1 MTTPQGADGDR
12 LDRIERIVEGIAADV
27 SEIKGEITSMGSRM
41 VSMEDRMAVFE
52 NDMAVVKNDV
62 AVMGDRMTVMEGR
75 MAVFGND
82 MAVMKND
89 MAVTKGWQTELAVE
103 RRAGRVFARLCGG
116 ELLRIYPDSEL
127 RHYTSHGR
135 RTGAMS
141 REDVNRAE
149 SVDFLLEGTDANG
162 EPVMY
167 AVEVSYTGGPDDS
180 DRAIEKA
187 SLLTRL
193 LGRDVKPA
201 VVGES
206 FTAQF
211 EADASRRNVAYAN
224 IRDGGSVIR

>member
-27 SEIKGEITSMGSRM
+27 SEIKGELTSIGNR
-41 VSMEDRMAVFE
+41 VTVIE

-62 AVMGDRMTVMEGR
+62 AVMGDRMTVME
-75 MAVFGND
+75 ND
-82 MAVMKND
+82 MAVM
-89 MAVTKGWQTELAVE
+89 KGWQTELAVE

-141 REDVNRAE
+141 RDEVNRAE

-224 IRDGGSVIR
+224 IRDGGSVIC

>member
-27 SEIKGEITSMGSRM
+27 SEIKGELTSIGNR
-41 VSMEDRMAVFE
+41 VTVIE

-62 AVMGDRMTVMEGR
+62 SSMGDRITVMER
-75 MAVFGND
+75 D
-82 MAVMKND
+82 MAVM
-89 MAVTKGWQTELAVE
+89 KGWQTELAVE

-141 REDVNRAE
+141 REEVNRAE